1 MAARRRAWSHRTDR
15 LSAAYR
21 NLQRTDDEAAAYA
34 AFCQHYG
41 LEPTRNNAGVSHEN
55 GSVEAA
61 HGHLKIGLKEAP
73 LRGCRDFPDLASY
86 QAFLAEF
93 VMRKNARRRTAV
105 ETELKVMRPLP
116 LLHHRLG
123 RDGHGPRS
131 ATVSV
136 RGVLYTVP
144 SRLIGSRLKVHIYDD
159 RLVCWL
165 GTTLLLT
172 LPRRHYKRGA
182 PRQRVVDYRHL
193 IGALVRKPQA
203 FRRSIFRDELFLH
216 GLPARLGSDRRS
228 SGATQGV
235 PGLCRAPAPGRHACP
250 RRRSLT
256 ISRSFSTAARCRIW
270 RWRAVVAPPPTHA
283 PQVSVRAPDLGGY
296 DQLLEAAVV

>member
-1 MAARRRAWSHRTDR
+1 
-15 LSAAYR
+15 
-21 NLQRTDDEAAAYA
+21 
-34 AFCQHYG
+34 
-41 LEPTRNNAGVSHEN
+41 
-55 GSVEAA
+55 
-61 HGHLKIGLKEAP
+61 
-73 LRGCRDFPDLASY
+73 
-86 QAFLAEF
+86 
-93 VMRKNARRRTAV
+93 MRKNARRRTAV

-116 LLHHRLG
+116 RF
-123 RDGHGPRS
+123 RTTDFSVATVTVTRS

-165 GTTLLLT
+165 GTTPLLT

-203 FRRSIFRDELFLH
+203 FRRSIFRDELFPRPVFRRAWEVIDGHLEPRKACRVYVGLLH
-216 GLPARLGSDRRS
+216 LA
-228 SGATQGV
+228 AM
-235 PGLCRAPAPGRHACP
+235 HACE
-250 RRRSLT
+250 
-256 ISRSFSTAARCRIW
+256 AALADHLQEVLDRGEVPDLEGARG
-270 RWRAVVAPPPTHA
+270 AVAPPPTQA

-296 DQLLEAAVV
+296 DQLLAGAVG